1 MDLFC
6 KAFAELT
13 VHELYALMTLRQR
26 VFVVEQTCAYLDA
39 DGHDPVAHHLW
50 LSQGGACVAALRIL
64 PPGEKYAEP
73 AIGRVVT
80 APEVRRSGLGRVLM
94 RHGIGAVAR
103 IFGLSPIRLSAQTY
117 LERFYGELGFAR
129 VSADYEEDGIPHCE
143 MLRP

>member
-1 MDLFC
+1 MDVLC
-6 KAFAELT
+6 KPFDGLT
-13 VHELYALMTLRQR
+13 VHELYALMVLRQR

-39 DGHDPVAHHLW
+39 DGHDQVAHHLW
-50 LSQGGACVAALRIL
+50 LSDHGACVGALRIL

-80 APEVRRSGLGRVLM
+80 APEVRRTGIGRVLM
-94 RHGIGAVAR
+94 RHGIDAVAR
-103 IFGLSPIRLSAQTY
+103 LFGATTIRLSAQTY